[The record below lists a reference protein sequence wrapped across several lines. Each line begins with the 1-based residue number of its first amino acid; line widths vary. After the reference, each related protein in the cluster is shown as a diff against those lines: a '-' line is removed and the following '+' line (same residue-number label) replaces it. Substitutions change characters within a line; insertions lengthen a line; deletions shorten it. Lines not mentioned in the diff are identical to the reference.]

1 MTKQIDLVINGKGG
15 VGKSFFATNFVQYLK
30 DRGIAHRAIDSDHE
44 NSTLK
49 RFHPDSDFINLEQRR
64 EIDRIFIAAET
75 TDMLVIDCRAAST
88 DLFIDFFDEVG
99 LVEVLRAI
107 EARLTVVC
115 PVNHEADSVEQLRIL
130 SDALGDLC
138 RWVIVKNE
146 AHSET
151 FKLYE
156 NSKTRRHLLDAL
168 QAREISM
175 PRLHDWLVA
184 LLNEHNVPLTAAL
197 QHPGFNLLDR
207 QRLKHWQV
215 GFYKQVET
223 ASDLLLPPVSVGLRM
238 SADDPLAVAVSDWQR
253 KHRIADGDPMIAAL
267 ELVRIYLRHAR
278 ELDDKPGT
286 AAELRGFPRH
296 DRAARPPLEIIRPA
310 GQRSSS
316 PSYAGS
322 DNPLSA
328 SIAAVS

>member
-1 MTKQIDLVINGKGG
+1 MTKQINLVINGKGG
-15 VGKSFFATNFVQYLK
+15 VGKSFFAANFVQYLK

-49 RFHPDSDFINLEQRR
+49 RFHPDSDFINLEHPR

-75 TDMLVIDCRAAST
+75 RDTMVIDCRAAST

-99 LVEVLRAI
+99 LIEVLRTI
-107 EARLTVVC
+107 DARLTVIC

-130 SDALGDLC
+130 SEALTDGC

-146 AHSET
+146 VHSHA

-156 NSKTRRHLLDAL
+156 TSKTRRHLLETL
-168 QAREISM
+168 HAREISM

-184 LLNEHNVPLTAAL
+184 LLNEYNAPLTAAL

-215 GFYKQVET
+215 AFYKEVET
-223 ASDLLLPPVSVGLRM
+223 ASDLLLPPK
-238 SADDPLAVAVSDWQR
+238 P
-253 KHRIADGDPMIAAL
+253 AAS
-267 ELVRIYLRHAR
+267 E
-278 ELDDKPGT
+278 
-286 AAELRGFPRH
+286 
-296 DRAARPPLEIIRPA
+296 
-310 GQRSSS
+310 
-316 PSYAGS
+316 
-322 DNPLSA
+322 
-328 SIAAVS
+328 